1 MELRGGKNSCQ
12 KEYVLLVEK
21 RKMFGKEKYVKKG
34 ISYVT
39 VVLMENLHVQ
49 YVGLN

>member
-1 MELRGGKNSCQ
+1 MRGGKNLCQ

-21 RKMFGKEKYVKKG
+21 RKTFGKEKYAKKG
-34 ISYVT
+34 TSYVT
-39 VVLMENLHVQ
+39 FVLLENLHVQ

>member
-1 MELRGGKNSCQ
+1 MRGGKNLCQ
-12 KEYVLLVEK
+12 KEYVPLVEK
-21 RKMFGKEKYVKKG
+21 RKILVKEKYVKKS

-39 VVLMENLHVQ
+39 SVPLEDLDVQ